1 MNDLYGDTSLE
12 KSNISVFG
20 STGFI
25 GSKFASMYDVNQIP
39 REENAPVSGTDVI
52 YFISTTHNYHVF
64 DDPHLDVNTNLTKL
78 ISVLEEFK
86 DKCEGKTFNFISSW
100 FVYGD
105 TDFPARED
113 SVCNPKGFYSIT
125 KQAAER
131 IVASYCETFEIDYR
145 ILRLC
150 NVYGESAT
158 GVSKKRNAL
167 QYMIKRIIDEEEI
180 GLYDDGQNVRD
191 FMHVEDVC
199 RSINLCITKA
209 ESGSVINIGSGI
221 PQTFRPLME
230 YVKEKTSSN
239 APLVDVEPPHFHKTV
254 QVKDMYLDVTKLKD
268 LGFSQQISI
277 YNGIDRIIKQE
288 YHGQT

>member
-1 MNDLYGDTSLE
+1 
-12 KSNISVFG
+12 
-20 STGFI
+20 
-25 GSKFASMYDVNQIP
+25 MYDVYSID
-39 REENAPVSGTDVI
+39 REDNSPIENTDVL

-64 DDPHLDVNTNLTKL
+64 DDPFLDVNTNLVKL
-78 ISVLEEFK
+78 ISVLEKFK
-86 DKCEGKTFNFISSW
+86 DTCKGRTFNFISSW

-105 TDFPARED
+105 TDFPAKED

-131 IVASYCETFEIDYR
+131 IVASYCETFELPYT

-199 RSINLCITKA
+199 RAINLCIKKA
-209 ESGSVINIGSGI
+209 GSGSVINIGSGI

-254 QVKDMYLDVTKLKD
+254 QVRDMYLDVTKLKA
-268 LGFSQQISI
+268 LGFNQQISI
-277 YNGIDRIIKQE
+277 YNGIDRIINQE
-288 YHGQT
+288 YNGQTY

>member
-1 MNDLYGDTSLE
+1 MQE
-12 KSNISVFG
+12 KVSVFG

-25 GSKFASMYDVNQIP
+25 GSKFSSMYEVNSIP
-39 REENAPVSGTDVI
+39 REDNSPVDGTDTL

-64 DDPHLDVNTNLTKL
+64 DDPFLDVDTNLTKL
-78 ISVLEEFK
+78 ISVLEKFK
-86 DKCEGKTFNFISSW
+86 ERCEGKTFHFISSW

-105 TDFPARED
+105 TDFPAKED

-131 IVASYCETFEIDYR
+131 IVASYCETFGLNYT
-145 ILRLC
+145 ILRLG

-167 QYMIKRIIDEEEI
+167 QFMIRRIIDGEEI

-199 RSINLCITKA
+199 RAINLCIHKA
-209 ESGSVINIGSGI
+209 PSGSVINIGSGI

-230 YVKEKTSSN
+230 YVKRKTNSTS
-239 APLVDVEPPHFHKTV
+239 PLLSVDPPHFHKTV
-254 QVKDMYLDVTKLKD
+254 QVKDMYLDVKTLES
-268 LGFSQQISI
+268 LGFKQQISI
-277 YNGIDRIIKQE
+277 YDGIDRVIKKE
-288 YHGQT
+288 YNERS

>member
-1 MNDLYGDTSLE
+1 MAKN
-12 KSNISVFG
+12 NISIFG

-25 GSKFASMYDVNQIP
+25 GSKFASMYDAYAID
-39 REENAPVSGTDVI
+39 RECDSPVEDTDVL

-64 DDPHLDVNTNLTKL
+64 DNPFLDVDTNLTKL
-78 ISVLEEFK
+78 IKVLEEFK
-86 DKCEGKTFNFISSW
+86 SRCPDRTFNFISSW

-131 IVASYCETFEIDYR
+131 VVASYCETFGLKYT

-167 QYMIKRIIDEEEI
+167 QFMIRKIIKGEEI

-199 RSINLCITKA
+199 KGIKLCVDKA
-209 ESGSVINIGSGI
+209 SPGATINIGSGI

-230 YVKEKTSSN
+230 YVKEKTSSKS
-239 APLVDVEPPHFHKTV
+239 PLVNVDPPHFHKTV
-254 QVKDMYLDVTKLKD
+254 QVRDMYLDTSILKD
-268 LGFSQQISI
+268 LGFKQSISI
-277 YNGIDRIIKQE
+277 YNGIDRIIKNE
-288 YHGQT
+288 I

>member
-1 MNDLYGDTSLE
+1 M
-12 KSNISVFG
+12 ISVFG
-20 STGFI
+20 ARGFI
-25 GSKFASMYDVNQIP
+25 GSKFHDLHEEEVYRIP
-39 REENAPVSGTDVI
+39 REQNSPTADTDVL
-52 YFISTTHNYHVF
+52 YLISTTHNYHVF
-64 DDPHLDVNTNLTKL
+64 DEPYLDVNTNLIKL
-78 ISVLEEFK
+78 IAVLEEFK
-86 DKCEGKTFNFISSW
+86 DKCQGRTFNFISSW

-113 SVCNPKGFYSIT
+113 SICNPKGFYSIT

-131 IVASYCETFEIDYR
+131 IVASYCETFGISYR

-167 QYMIKRIIDEEEI
+167 QFMIRKIINGEEI

-199 RSINLCITKA
+199 RAIMLCMDKA
-209 ESGSVINIGSGI
+209 PTEIVLNIGSGI

-230 YVKEKTSSN
+230 YVKEKTESTS
-239 APLVDVEPPHFHKTV
+239 PLVNVEPPHFHKTV
-254 QVKDMYLDVTKLKD
+254 QVRDMYLDVTLLKS
-268 LGFSQQISI
+268 LGFRQKIGI
-277 YNGIDRIIKQE
+277 YEGIDRIIKNE
-288 YHGQT
+288 R

>member
-1 MNDLYGDTSLE
+1 MAKN
-12 KSNISVFG
+12 KISVFG

-25 GSKFASMYDVNQIP
+25 GSKFSEMYDVLPIE
-39 REENAPVSGTDVI
+39 REENCPHTDTDVL

-64 DDPHLDVNTNLTKL
+64 DDPYLDVNTNLTKL

-86 DKCEGKTFNFISSW
+86 KNCEGRTFHFISSW

-131 IVASYCETFEIDYR
+131 IVASYCETFGLKYT

-167 QYMIKRIIDEEEI
+167 QYMIRRIIDGKEI

-199 RSINLCITKA
+199 RGIKLCMEKA
-209 ESGSVINIGSGI
+209 SSGSTVNVGSGI
-221 PQTFRPLME
+221 GQTFRPLME

-239 APLVDVEPPHFHKTV
+239 SELVSVEPPHFHKTV
-254 QVKDMYLDVTKLKD
+254 QVKDMFLDTHHLKS
-268 LGFSQQISI
+268 LGFEQEISI
-277 YNGIDRIIKQE
+277 YNGIDRIMEKE
-288 YHGQT
+288 L